1 MQAKKDAI
9 KANKTDSGASED
21 AGAEALEAPALDKVA
36 TPKAKEVTSP
46 ELSQAKTATPRKGQ
60 AS

>member
-9 KANKTDSGASED
+9 KANKTDDSVEEESEAIPGEAVD
-21 AGAEALEAPALDKVA
+21 APQDTTKSKAVEAP
-36 TPKAKEVTSP
+36 EM
-46 ELSQAKTATPRKGQ
+46 SQAKTATPRKGQ